1 MSFNS
6 ITNNAVDIRNGVI
19 FSTLLLV
26 FGSLIAQTA
35 QAQSV
40 RFAVVGD
47 FGNGSQG
54 EADVA
59 RLIDSKNVSFVATVG
74 DNVYGAAANGTP
86 LQAIDDKIG
95 KYYHKYMHPY
105 NGRYGSGSADGRNNF
120 FPLLG
125 NHDYGHGGELDIPLL
140 DCVEGGGLNSCS
152 QNKGAWYDFFN
163 LPGNERYYSVRR
175 GSVEI
180 FAYSDYY
187 RDPDWAYD
195 EDQNG
200 VVQWLKNALATST
213 ATWKVVLLHFPPYAS
228 RLDGGYD
235 IRRHDFKGWGADSVI
250 AGHVHNYER
259 LNVDGMLYFVNGA
272 GGVSV
277 SPGRPL
283 SPYSV
288 KQVSDDLGAMII
300 TADDSSIK
308 YDYFTRDGR
317 LRDTVSQTKDSP
329 PNPGNDQY
337 RWQSVPIGGGGY
349 ITGIEVHP
357 KNRNLVYARTDVGGS
372 YRWNAQSDSWTPLNE
387 DIPFD
392 SRGMYGIE
400 SMALDPNNQ
409 NVVYAAV
416 GSRPDICKCDIIKSS
431 DRGNSWTASK
441 LTGVR
446 MAANSR
452 GRWSGE
458 RLAVDPNNGSI
469 VYFGS
474 RFDGLW
480 RSQSASSPG
489 SWQRVAGATFPTS
502 QPAKGRARG
511 AISFVAFDPSS
522 AAGGRSQTI
531 YVGVF
536 DRGVYRSTNGGG
548 SFSLLAGSPKWVER
562 GVVASDGTF
571 YVTYAADDRVNESAA
586 GGGVSRLTGSQWSSI
601 TPTGGARAF
610 SGIDVSAADPKVV
623 VVAERSTSA
632 LGNNRLYRS
641 TNAGNGWKGVDRN
654 SISLNLADS
663 WGTSS
668 NWSTATADIAIDPA
682 NSNRVWLS
690 SWFGVWRTDNFSAAN
705 SVWKPIVDGHE
716 ELVIHVLKSPTAGA
730 PLLSGAADH
739 GGFRHENPQSQAP
752 DMRLGDIEW
761 RNGRQRLQ
769 DTEGLDYA
777 GLKPNV
783 VVRAG
788 GRYWGPQGDGEYSE
802 DFGKTWKLFNKPV
815 ANLQGGVVAVTAN
828 ASNVVWI
835 PWDEGNANRNEV
847 NEVYVSNNFGANWG
861 EASFSPALSGA
872 LVKSRWAPKQLL
884 GADRV
889 QDRTMYLFD
898 YQASRFYRS
907 DDGGFSWQGT
917 FVFSGSNA
925 ISKSE
930 WDYQTVKARPD
941 RAREVWVNSAASGL
955 FRSTDAGNSFNKI
968 AGVTRALSFA
978 FGKAKPGS
986 SVPTVFVYGK
996 INGFG
1001 SDYSV
1006 FRSTDFGANWTD
1018 IGGDQTM
1025 GNGPST
1031 MAGDMQVY
1039 GRVYIGTGGRGV
1051 YVGYIGND
1059 NPGSPPEFSV
1069 IDTTVDE
1076 AVGAAQVVVKLSK
1089 AATSEQS
1096 IGYATVPGS
1105 ASRAEDFY
1113 GTSGRLVFSAGETQ
1127 KSFSIQILDDAAAE
1141 ATETINTRLFKSSG
1155 PATAK
1160 ASGVV
1165 RINDN
1170 D

>member
-1 MSFNS
+1 MNISK
-6 ITNNAVDIRNGVI
+6 ITNTTPDTIQAVF
-19 FSTLLLV
+19 FSMLVLLA
-26 FGSLIAQTA
+26 GSLLSPSA

-54 EADVA
+54 QADVA

-74 DNVYGAAANGTP
+74 DNVYGGAANGTP

-95 KYYHKYMHPY
+95 KYYHRYMHPY

-120 FPLLG
+120 FPVLG
-125 NHDYGHGGELDIPLL
+125 NHDYGHGGDLDIPLM

-152 QNKGAWYDFFN
+152 QDKGAWYDYFN

-175 GSVEI
+175 GAVEI

-195 EDQNG
+195 ENQNG
-200 VVQWLKNALATST
+200 VVQWLKKALAAST
-213 ATWKVVLLHFPPYAS
+213 APWKVVLLHFPPYAS
-228 RLDGGYD
+228 RLDGGYK
-235 IRRHDFKGWGADSVI
+235 IRRHDFKGWGADAVI

-277 SPGRPL
+277 HPGRPL

-300 TADDSSIK
+300 TADASSIK

-317 LRDTVSQTKDSP
+317 LRDTISQNKDAP
-329 PNPGNDQY
+329 PENEQY

-349 ITGIEVHP
+349 ITGIEIHP

-372 YRWNAQSDSWTPLNE
+372 YRWNAQNDSWIALNE
-387 DIPFD
+387 NIPFD

-400 SMALDPNNQ
+400 SMALDPANQ

-416 GSRPDICKCDIIKSS
+416 GSRPDICKCDIIKST
-431 DRGNSWTASK
+431 DRGATWTAAG

-458 RLAVDPNNGSI
+458 RLAVDPNNGNV

-480 RSQSASSPG
+480 RSQGASRPG
-489 SWQRVAGATFPTS
+489 SWSRIAQATFPTS
-502 QPAKGRARG
+502 QPARDRDRG

-536 DRGVYRSTNGGG
+536 DRGVFRSTNGGN
-548 SFSLLAGSPKWVER
+548 SFSLVPGSPKWVER
-562 GVVASDGTF
+562 GVVAADGTF
-571 YVTYAADDRVNESAA
+571 YVTYAADDRVNESAR
-586 GGGVSRLTGSQWSSI
+586 GGGVSKLTRSQWSSI
-601 TPTGGARAF
+601 TPPGGSRAF
-610 SGIDVSAADPKVV
+610 SGLDVSVTQPAVV
-623 VVAERSTSA
+623 VVAERSISA

-641 TNAGNGWKGVDRN
+641 TNRGGGWTEVGRN
-654 SISLNLADS
+654 NISLNLDGS
-663 WGTSS
+663 WGGAG
-668 NWSTATADIAIDPA
+668 NWSTATADVAIDPG
-682 NSNRVWLS
+682 NSNRVWLT
-690 SWFGVWRTDNFSAAN
+690 SWFGVWRTDNFSAAR

-716 ELVIHVLKSPTAGA
+716 ELVIHIVKSPTAGA

-739 GGFRHENPQSQAP
+739 GGFRHEDPLSRAP
-752 DMRLGDIEW
+752 DMRLGDVEW
-761 RNGRQRLQ
+761 RNGRPRIQ

-777 GLKPNV
+777 GLKPQIL
-783 VVRAG
+783 VRAG

-802 DFGKTWKLFNKPV
+802 DNGKTWKLFSRPASV
-815 ANLQGGVVAVTAN
+815 VQGGVVAITAN
-828 ASNVVWI
+828 ATSVVWI
-835 PWDEGNANRNEV
+835 PRDEANEKRNEV
-847 NEVYVSNNFGANWG
+847 NEVYVSNDFGASWG
-861 EASFSPALSGA
+861 EASFSPPLSGA
-872 LVKSRWAPKQLL
+872 LVKSRWTPKQPLA
-884 GADRV
+884 ADRA
-889 QDRTMYLFD
+889 QDGTLYLLD

-907 DDGGFSWQGT
+907 TDGGFSWQGT
-917 FVFSGSNA
+917 FVFSGDRA
-925 ISKSE
+925 ISKSD
-930 WDYQTVKARPD
+930 WDYQTVKARPGT
-941 RAREVWVNSAASGL
+941 AREVWVNSAASGL
-955 FRSTDAGNSFNKI
+955 FRSTNGGNSFNKI
-968 AGVTRALSFA
+968 AGVTKALSFA
-978 FGKAKPGS
+978 FGKARPGS
-986 SVPTVFVYGK
+986 NVPTLFLYGK
-996 INGFG
+996 VNGFG
-1001 SDYSV
+1001 NDYSV
-1006 FRSTDFGANWTD
+1006 FRSTNLGQNWTD
-1018 IGGDQTM
+1018 IGADQTM

-1051 YVGYIGND
+1051 YVGHIGND
-1059 NPGSPPEFSV
+1059 EPGAPATFSINDLSV
-1069 IDTTVDE
+1069 NETV
-1076 AVGAAQVVVKLSK
+1076 GTAQVVVRLSR
-1089 AATSEQS
+1089 AENTEQS
-1096 IGYATVPGS
+1096 IGFATVPGT
-1105 ASRAEDFY
+1105 ASRAQDFY
-1113 GTSGRLVFSAGETQ
+1113 GTSGRLVFAPGETI
-1127 KSFSIQILDDAAAE
+1127 KRFNVQILDDATVE
-1141 ATETINTRLFKSSG
+1141 STETISTRLFKSSG
-1155 PATAK
+1155 PAVAR
-1160 ASGVV
+1160 ANGVIS
-1165 RINDN
+1165 INDN